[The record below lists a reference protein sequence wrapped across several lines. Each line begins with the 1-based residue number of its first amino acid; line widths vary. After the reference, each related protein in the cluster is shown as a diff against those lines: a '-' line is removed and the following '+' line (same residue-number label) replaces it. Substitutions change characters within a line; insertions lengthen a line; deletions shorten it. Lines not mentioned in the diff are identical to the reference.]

1 MARDQLFPT
10 DPVEPVDG
18 PNDQV
23 VAVDGQQPVE
33 DAPEAV
39 VQAPALP
46 SSPPVAAEAVGYP
59 DRPDEIR
66 SAEDTK
72 AAEGR

>member
-1 MARDQLFPT
+1 MARDQLFDTP
-10 DPVEPVDG
+10 PVGPVDG

-23 VAVDGQQPVE
+23 VAVGDTQPVE
-33 DAPEAV
+33 DAPEAAV
-39 VQAPALP
+39 EAPALP
-46 SSPPVAAEAVGYP
+46 SSAPVAPEVIGYP
-59 DRPDEIR
+59 DRPDDIR